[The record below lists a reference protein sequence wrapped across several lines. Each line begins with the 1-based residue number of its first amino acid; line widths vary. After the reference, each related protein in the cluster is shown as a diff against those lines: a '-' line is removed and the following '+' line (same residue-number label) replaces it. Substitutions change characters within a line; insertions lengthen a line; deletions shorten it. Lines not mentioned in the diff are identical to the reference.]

1 MDTSLYASFDQ
12 GDAVLRFPYDD
23 QLRRLLRAIP
33 GRRWDPAQRAWI
45 VPLDPERAEVVA
57 LLLASLPHPPVV
69 SESLAR
75 ALERQRA
82 RRSHDECVLDVARPD
97 ESWWLT
103 FATDRA
109 PDIVAALLEHPDAY
123 QHPTIGRGLIPLDEQ
138 AARLVDTLPAS
149 AGRLR
154 LSEDAAHALTEITQG
169 PGADGSVR
177 PGAGGGARS
186 GAMAY
191 DVELR
196 RDRRKEHWLLIAAEH
211 APLARVLAGRAGLRA
226 LEGPEGTFALAA
238 VERDGHLIAELLDQL
253 EMAGIDPR
261 AQSWLA
267 RATTWHGTIDVAG
280 APEEPLFLLLGD
292 PTRLPPELRERAVSA
307 PGGATVPLTLDSW
320 RSIESL
326 RSFPSAAARRCIA
339 ALKEGRPAP
348 PAVLELSAVH
358 EDPTFVLAPG
368 HDASLLDTFGALPG
382 ATPGQVSRRGGAAAG
397 ARGHAYAHANAHGH
411 GQAGDRG
418 QAGNHRQLPAIR
430 ADPFC
435 VEELDRFL
443 AERDVW
449 IDPEALVELQQIRE
463 QHAHAAGLVALSSA
477 TDAPLD
483 VPGLGGELKPFQRAG
498 VTYLLAQRRA
508 FLADEQGLGKTIE
521 ALATLE
527 ADGAYPAVV
536 VCPASLKLNWMR
548 ELERWLPGRTAQ
560 ALTGTGLRA
569 ARPSS
574 AEANSTTLSDGDL
587 TGTARVGAARPSD
600 PDVPEGEP
608 MGPGAREGD
617 ATGASTTRPPTP
629 IPAADITVVNY
640 DILAA
645 RAPGLAAMAPK
656 ALVLDES
663 HYCKNAAAKRTQAV
677 GRLASSVP
685 SDGLVLA
692 LTGTPVMNRPPELIS
707 QLRILGR
714 LADFGSGAQFG
725 QRFKG
730 PDAHVRLHWH
740 LRSRCFVRR
749 LKADVLPQLP
759 PKTRTV
765 VPVELDNEAE
775 YRLAE
780 HDVIA
785 WLRSR
790 PLDLRE
796 LDAKVAAALRAE
808 RLVRLNALKLLAA
821 RGKLHAVLAWIH
833 DFCSSGERLVVFAR
847 HREIQRAVID
857 RFPHALH
864 ILGEDN
870 HAARD
875 ASLHAFQAAGT
886 SDNQLI
892 VCSIEVAG
900 QGLTLTQ
907 ASNVAFLELDWTPA
921 KHDQAEDRLHRIGQ
935 RDAVN
940 AWYLLAAGTIDETMA
955 TLLERKR
962 AIIGAVTDGREEGD
976 EGIVDALARELA
988 GEPYRHLRAVA

>member
-1 MDTSLYASFDQ
+1 MDTFLHASLDQ
-12 GDAVLRFPYDD
+12 GEAVLRFPYDD
-23 QLRRLLRAIP
+23 GLRRLLRAIP

-45 VPLDPERAEVVA
+45 VPLDPERAEAVA
-57 LLLASLPHPPVV
+57 LLLASLPHPPLV

-75 ALERQRA
+75 ALDRRRA
-82 RRSHDECVLDVARPD
+82 LRSHDECVLDVARPD

-109 PDIVAALLEHPDAY
+109 PDVVAALLEHPDAY
-123 QHPTIGRGLIPLDEQ
+123 QHPTIGRGLIPLDEH

-177 PGAGGGARS
+177 PGAGSGARS

-267 RATTWHGTIDVAG
+267 KATTWYGTIDVAG
-280 APEEPLFLLLGD
+280 PPEEPVFLLLGD
-292 PTRLPPELRERAVSA
+292 PTRLPPDLRERAVGA
-307 PGGATVPLTLDSW
+307 TGGATVPLTLDSW

-326 RSFPSAAARRCIA
+326 RSFTSAAARRCIA

-368 HDASLLDTFGALPG
+368 HDVAQLDAFGALPG
-382 ATPGQVSRRGGAAAG
+382 ATPGQVSRRGGAAMG
-397 ARGHAYAHANAHGH
+397 ARGRAYVHANAHGA

-418 QAGNHRQLPAIR
+418 GAGDHRRLPAIR

-449 IDPEALVELQQIRE
+449 IEPEALVVLQEIRE

-548 ELERWLPGRTAQ
+548 ELERWLPGRSTQ
-560 ALTGTGLRA
+560 TLTG
-569 ARPSS
+569 
-574 AEANSTTLSDGDL
+574 
-587 TGTARVGAARPSD
+587 
-600 PDVPEGEP
+600 
-608 MGPGAREGD
+608 MGSGGS
-617 ATGASTTRPPTP
+617 GGSIPP
-629 IPAADITVVNY
+629 ADITVVNY

-645 RAPGLAAMAPK
+645 RAPALAAMAPR

-725 QRFKG
+725 QRFRG

-790 PLDLRE
+790 PLDLSE

-821 RGKLHAVLAWIH
+821 RGKLHAALAWIH

-847 HREIQRAVID
+847 HREIQRAVVD

-864 ILGEDN
+864 ILGEDT

-875 ASLHAFQAAGT
+875 ASLHAFQAAGD
-886 SDNQLI
+886 SGNQLI

-962 AIIGAVTDGREEGD
+962 AIIGAVTDGREESD

>member
-1 MDTSLYASFDQ
+1 MSFLQATLEQ
-12 GDAVLRFPYDD
+12 GEAVLRFPYDD
-23 QLRRLLRAIP
+23 VLRKLLRAIP
-33 GRRWDPAQRAWI
+33 GRRWDPGERAWI
-45 VPLDPERAEVVA
+45 VPLDPERAQAVA
-57 LLLASLPHPPVV
+57 LLLESLPSPPAV

-75 ALERQRA
+75 ALERRRSQ
-82 RRSHDECVLDVARPD
+82 RSHDECVLDVARPN

-109 PDIVAALLEHPDAY
+109 PEIVAALLEHSDA
-123 QHPTIGRGLIPLDEQ
+123 QELPTIGRALIPLDEQ
-138 AARLVDTLPAS
+138 AARLVDTLPAE

-154 LSEDAAHALTEITQG
+154 LSEDAAHALTEVSGRPTD
-169 PGADGSVR
+169 AR
-177 PGAGGGARS
+177 PGAMR
-186 GAMAY
+186 Y
-191 DVELR
+191 DVELK
-196 RDRRKEHWLLIAAEH
+196 RDRRKEHWVLIAAEH
-211 APLARVLAGRAGLRA
+211 APLARALAARAGLRA

-238 VERDGHLIAELLDQL
+238 VERDARQIAELIDQL
-253 EMAGIDPR
+253 ELAGVDPR

-267 RATTWHGTIDVAG
+267 RATTWRGTIDVTG
-280 APEEPLFLLLGD
+280 EPEEPAFLLLGD
-292 PTRLPPELRERAVSA
+292 PMGLPPELRERAVSA
-307 PGGATVPLTLDSW
+307 PGGVTVPLTLESW
-320 RSIESL
+320 QAIEQSM
-326 RSFPSAAARRCIA
+326 RGFTSPAARRCVA
-339 ALKEGRPAP
+339 ALKEGRPVP
-348 PAVLELSAVH
+348 PAVLEISNVH

-368 HDASLLDTFGALPG
+368 HDASQLDAFGAL
-382 ATPGQVSRRGGAAAG
+382 AG
-397 ARGHAYAHANAHGH
+397 AFPHRPVAASRAPHSRNRGHA
-411 GQAGDRG
+411 
-418 QAGNHRQLPAIR
+418 QLPAIR

-435 VEELDRFL
+435 VQELDRFL
-443 AERDVW
+443 AERDIW
-449 IDPEALVELQQIRE
+449 IEPDALVLLQEVRE
-463 QHAHAAGLVALSSA
+463 QHARAAGLVALSSA
-477 TDAPLD
+477 TDADLE

-498 VTYLLAQRRA
+498 VAYLLEQRRA

-548 ELERWLPGRTAQ
+548 EIERWLPGRSAQ
-560 ALTGTGLRA
+560 TLTGLGSKR
-569 ARPSS
+569 ARPVDPASGGHTPDGVVS
-574 AEANSTTLSDGDL
+574 AAI
-587 TGTARVGAARPSD
+587 
-600 PDVPEGEP
+600 
-608 MGPGAREGD
+608 
-617 ATGASTTRPPTP
+617 PP
-629 IPAADITVVNY
+629 ADITVVNY

-645 RAPGLAAMAPK
+645 RAQALAALAPR

-677 GRLASSVP
+677 ARLATSVP

-692 LTGTPVMNRPPELIS
+692 LTGTPVMNRPPELIA

-725 QRFKG
+725 RRFKG
-730 PDAHVRLHWH
+730 ADAHVRLHWH

-759 PKTRTV
+759 AKTRTV
-765 VPVELDNEAE
+765 VPVELDNEPE

-780 HDVIA
+780 TDVIA

-790 PLDLRE
+790 PLDLSE
-796 LDAKVAAALRAE
+796 LDAKIAAALRAE
-808 RLVRLNALKLLAA
+808 RLVRLNALKMLAA
-821 RGKLHAVLAWIH
+821 RGKLHAALAWIH

-847 HREIQRAVID
+847 HREIQRAVIE

-864 ILGEDN
+864 ILGEDT
-870 HAARD
+870 HTARD
-875 ASLHAFQAAGT
+875 ASLSAFQAADRSG
-886 SDNQLI
+886 NQLI

-900 QGLTLTQ
+900 QGITLTQ

-921 KHDQAEDRLHRIGQ
+921 KHDQAEDRCHRIGQ
-935 RDAVN
+935 QDAVN
-940 AWYLLAAGTIDETMA
+940 AWYLLAANTIDETMA

-962 AIIGAVTDGREEGD
+962 AIIGAVTDGREESD